1 MTFITINEKL
11 KTAVVCTDNP
21 AKRKKLKTIAE
32 LTPEK
37 CELRGNNSDGLETY
51 WVDSKLIRI
60 KTPLRH
66 TPEKVP
72 RGRRSSEGEKR

>member
-1 MTFITINEKL
+1 MTFITIDENL

-37 CELRGNNSDGLETY
+37 CELRGNNSDGLETF

-66 TPEKVP
+66 EQDKTEK
-72 RGRRSSEGEKR
+72 GKR